1 MSDQFRAYMPTPHG
15 TLLEQIMDCNMPKT
29 EREHAAAKE
38 IERLRVQGLMWKDE
52 RDSYGQ
58 QLAECQNG
66 YETLEKEVANLKAID
81 VHSCHANCTRSGCV
95 NARLREA
102 IKHYEAAL
110 KLSWPEGAKG
120 KAWEHWNE
128 ARRVLG

>member
-1 MSDQFRAYMPTPHG
+1 MTSIYGSGYVADMSDKLKDPIGPADFGISAEYA
-15 TLLEQIMDCNMPKT
+15 EQAQHYANFET
-29 EREHAAAKE
+29 S
-38 IERLRVQGLMWKDE
+38 RLRTE
-52 RDSYGQ
+52 RDSYGK

-95 NARLREA
+95 AANLREA

-120 KAWEHWNE
+120 EVWEHWNE